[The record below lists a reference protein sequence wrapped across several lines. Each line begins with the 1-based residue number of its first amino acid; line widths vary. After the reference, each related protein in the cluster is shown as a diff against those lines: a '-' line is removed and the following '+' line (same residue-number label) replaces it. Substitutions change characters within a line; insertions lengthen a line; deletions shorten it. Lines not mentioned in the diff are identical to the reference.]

1 LSNTYFMKFRILS
14 LLLVFSFALLPSFI
28 TVSAQVTAG
37 SKVELINPIGGSA
50 KDGGNKQGVTNV
62 KEVVGKAIQ
71 VVLGIVG
78 SITLVAF
85 VYGGFQWLTSA
96 GNSDKVRSGSETLL
110 YATIGLFIIFGAYAI
125 LNTILKGIAK

>member
-1 LSNTYFMKFRILS
+1 MKLRLLS
-14 LLLVFSFALLPSFI
+14 LIFIFSVALLPSVA

-37 SKVELINPIGGSA
+37 SQVQLVNPIGGSA

-62 KEVVGKAIQ
+62 KVVIGNAIQ
-71 VVLGIVG
+71 IVLGIVG

-96 GNSDKVRSGSETLL
+96 GNSDKVRSGSETML

>member
-1 LSNTYFMKFRILS
+1 MKLRLLS
-14 LLLVFSFALLPSFI
+14 LIFIFSVALLPSVG

-37 SKVELINPIGGSA
+37 SQVQLVNPIGGSA

-62 KEVVGKAIQ
+62 KVVIGNAIQ
-71 VVLGIVG
+71 IVLGIVG

-96 GNSDKVRSGSETLL
+96 GNSDKVRSGSETML